1 MAAGT
6 KTSVAAVT
14 AAEHKVQFNVV
25 VKAMRLL
32 LGSLSTS
39 LFVVLTVIVFIPL
52 LPLALLKWLV
62 PFTPWQVVCNR
73 WLDWLASHW
82 MDANARHQSLLLP
95 TQLQVSGM
103 DGLSENEWY
112 MLIANHQSWVDIL
125 VLLRVFN
132 RRIPYLKFF
141 LKQSLIWVPLLGVA
155 WWALEFPFM
164 KRYSKA
170 EIAKNPALKGKDI
183 EKTRT
188 ACEKFRHNPVT
199 IINFLEGTR
208 FTPAKYAQQNSV
220 YTHLLMPKAGGLAF
234 TLAAMNGQL
243 HSLLD
248 VTLYYPEGRPSYW
261 DYVCGKVGHIKIH
274 VRQLPI
280 PPEMLGDYSDDAV
293 FRARFQQWVNGIWQE
308 KDALLAQMQL
318 AR

>member
-1 MAAGT
+1 M
-6 KTSVAAVT
+6 TSFLKSLASHCLGILT
-14 AAEHKVQFNVV
+14 T
-25 VKAMRLL
+25 LL
-32 LGSLSTS
+32 FIVFTL
-39 LFVVLTVIVFIPL
+39 IVFIPL
-52 LPLALLKWLV
+52 LPLAFLKFLIPLSAWRVL
-62 PFTPWQVVCNR
+62 CNR

-95 TQLQVSGM
+95 TRLKVEGLQ
-103 DGLSENEWY
+103 GLSVDDWY
-112 MLIANHQSWVDIL
+112 MMIANHQSWVDIL

-164 KRYSKA
+164 RRYSKA

-183 EKTRT
+183 EKTRG

-208 FTPAKYAQQNSV
+208 FTPEKYEQQKSS

-261 DYVCGKVGHIKIH
+261 DYACGKVGVIEVY

-280 PPEMLGDYSDDAV
+280 PHEMLGDYSEDAE
-293 FRARFQQWVNGIWQE
+293 FRARFHAWVNQIWQE
-308 KDALLAQMQL
+308 KDALLKEL
-318 AR
+318 HVSH

>member
-1 MAAGT
+1 
-6 KTSVAAVT
+6 
-14 AAEHKVQFNVV
+14 
-25 VKAMRLL
+25 MRLKTHIKKQSSANTYMSLLLSPFRHL
-32 LGSLSTS
+32 LGIVTTA
-39 LFVVLTVIVFIPL
+39 LFVVITVIVFIPL
-52 LPLALLKWLV
+52 MPLALLKWLI
-62 PFTPWQVVCNR
+62 PYNPWRVLCNR

-82 MDANARHQSLLLP
+82 MDANARHQAVILP
-95 TQLQVSGM
+95 TKLDVEGLGNLKVS
-103 DGLSENEWY
+103 EWY

-141 LKQSLIWVPLLGVA
+141 LKQSLIWVPLLGLA

-164 KRYSKA
+164 RRYTKA
-170 EIAKNPALKGKDI
+170 QIEKNPALKGKDI
-183 EKTRT
+183 EETRQ

-208 FTPAKYAQQNSV
+208 FTPAKYAQQKST

-248 VTLYYPEGRPSYW
+248 VTIYYPEGRPSYW
-261 DYVCGKVGHIKIH
+261 DYACGKVGHIRVY
-274 VRQLPI
+274 VRELPI
-280 PPEMLGDYSDDAV
+280 PAEMLGDYINDID
-293 FRARFQQWVNGIWQE
+293 FRLQFQAWVNKIWQE
-308 KDALLAQMQL
+308 KDALLEEM
-318 AR
+318 RSRP

>member
-1 MAAGT
+1 MFLFL
-6 KTSVAAVT
+6 TSVVR
-14 AAEHKVQFNVV
+14 H
-25 VKAMRLL
+25 L
-32 LGSLSTS
+32 LGFLITA
-39 LFVVLTVIVFIPL
+39 LFIVFTLIVFIPL
-52 LPLALLKWLV
+52 LPLAFLKWLV
-62 PFTPWQVVCNR
+62 PFAPWRIVCNR

-82 MDANARHQSLLLP
+82 MDVNAQHQTLLLP
-95 TQLQVSGM
+95 TRIHVEGA
-103 DGLSENEWY
+103 DNLSLNEWY
-112 MLIANHQSWVDIL
+112 MMIANHQSWVDIL

-164 KRYSKA
+164 RRYTKA
-170 EIAKNPALKGKDI
+170 EIAKNPELKGKDI
-183 EKTRT
+183 EVTRK

-208 FTPAKYAQQNSV
+208 FTPAKYALQESI

-248 VTLYYPEGRPSYW
+248 VTIYYPEGRPSYW
-261 DYVCGKVGHIKIH
+261 DYACGKVGAIQVY
-274 VRQLPI
+274 VRELPI
-280 PPEMLGDYSDDAV
+280 PTDMLGNYSDDAV
-293 FRARFQQWVNGIWQE
+293 FREHFQLWVNKIWLE
-308 KDALLAQMQL
+308 KDAFLQSIQTS
-318 AR
+318 R

>member
-1 MAAGT
+1 M
-6 KTSVAAVT
+6 TSLVATVLR
-14 AAEHKVQFNVV
+14 HF
-25 VKAMRLL
+25 
-32 LGSLSTS
+32 LGILITS
-39 LFVVLTVIVFIPL
+39 LFVVFTVIVFIPL
-52 LPLALLKWLV
+52 MPLALLKWLV
-62 PFTPWQVVCNR
+62 PYAPWQVVCNR

-82 MDANARHQSLLLP
+82 MDANARHQSVLLP
-95 TQLQVSGM
+95 TQLQVRGM
-103 DGLSENEWY
+103 EGLSVSEWY

-141 LKQSLIWVPLLGVA
+141 LKQSLIWVPLLGLA

-208 FTPAKYAQQNSV
+208 FTPAKYAQQNST
-220 YTHLLMPKAGGLAF
+220 YTYLLMPKAGGLAF

-261 DYVCGKVGHIKIH
+261 DYACGKVGEIQIH

-280 PPEMLGDYSDDAV
+280 PKETLGDYSEDAE
-293 FRARFQQWVNGIWQE
+293 FRVRFQAWVNKIWQE
-308 KDALLAQMQL
+308 KDALLQQMQ
-318 AR
+318 ASR